1 MLHNPR
7 PGGMR
12 EAIKSA
18 APEGEH
24 GVMKLCL
31 RFLRLLTKSK
41 PGPAHSADPP
51 STCQHLPAFAS
62 IASELFRRF
71 LCDVNEESAP
81 LRFWPTSRP
90 SKNVRRQRRFGT
102 SRVNVHS
109 WPTSRPDKSVRR
121 QRTKPTFSHDA
132 CSCWLLAALLATRWP
147 PRSATR
153 ASHGPR
159 CTA

>member
-1 MLHNPR
+1 
-7 PGGMR
+7 MR

-31 RFLRLLTKSK
+31 RFL
-41 PGPAHSADPP
+41 HSAKQSPAPRVPP
-51 STCQHLPAFAS
+51 NPPAYASTCQHLPAFAS
-62 IASELFRRF
+62 TCQHLPAYASTASKFFRRF

-147 PRSATR
+147 PRSAT
-153 ASHGPR
+153 
-159 CTA
+159 